1 MPQGSGLNEVDDT
14 PRRKGPT
21 VGVSAAVLVP
31 AVLLAY
37 ATVWRVGFLSDD
49 FDLLA
54 TPQAWGV
61 GSTAFW
67 RPLSALAI
75 EAQLRLF
82 GPSSVAFH
90 AVSLAAHALI
100 ACAFVRLLSRL
111 GVGGGAALAG
121 GLAFAVAPLHSEVVY
136 WMSAQN
142 YLLEAACLM
151 AGALLALRYAETRSA
166 AAYGLALAAATGALF
181 TRESGAMVPLMIAV
195 LPFAAGRARLSA
207 GAAARALP
215 FLLLSSAAVWWHYG
229 RLAQVAT
236 RGSYA
241 LAFGW
246 HVPRN
251 VVRFVL
257 SCLYLTPLDDRA
269 LLGVFRRVVP
279 RALITDP
286 RLLEPH
292 VVQAG
297 PSLVFPLVLLG
308 AVALAVVFARGGR
321 AARAGLLLFGLA
333 VVPYVFLRSP
343 LGLEPSR
350 FLYLPSVGLLVAV
363 VAALARIPSSAR
375 RSLRPALAVALA
387 VLAAQTCLRGR
398 AYIQATGLAHQV
410 VEALAE
416 APLQDGV
423 PYAVAGVPDNVD
435 EAYVFRNGLA
445 AAVRRRTG
453 RPALDLR
460 PAPVARRLP
469 AGPGALWLEPRTNGF
484 RVAWESD

>member
-1 MPQGSGLNEVDDT
+1 MDDVSS
-14 PRRKGPT
+14 RRDPSIL
-21 VGVSAAVLVP
+21 VSVAVLLP
-31 AVLLAY
+31 AVLLSY
-37 ATVWRVGFLSDD
+37 ATVWGVGFLSDD

-54 TPQAWGV
+54 TPEAWGLA
-61 GSTAFW
+61 SSAFW
-67 RPLSALAI
+67 RPLAALAI
-75 EAQLRLF
+75 EGQLGLF
-82 GPSSVAFH
+82 GPSSLAFH
-90 AVSLAAHALI
+90 AVSLAAHALV
-100 ACAFVRLLSRL
+100 ALAFVRLLCRL
-111 GVGGGAALAG
+111 GVGGGWALAG

-142 YLLEAACLM
+142 YLLEGACLM
-151 AGALLALRYAETRSA
+151 AGALAALRYAETRSA
-166 AAYGLALAAATGALF
+166 AAYGLALVAAAGALF
-181 TRESGAMVPLMIAV
+181 SRESGAMVPLMIAV

-215 FLLLSSAAVWWHYG
+215 FLLLSSAAAWLHHG

-236 RGSYA
+236 RGAYDLA
-241 LAFGW
+241 LGW

-251 VVRFVL
+251 LLRFAL

-269 LLGVFRRVVP
+269 LLGVFRRLVP
-279 RALITDP
+279 RSLVADP
-286 RLLEPH
+286 SLLEPR

-297 PSLVFPLVLLG
+297 PALVFPLVLLG
-308 AVALAVVFARGGR
+308 AVALALVLTRGGR
-321 AARAGLLLFGLA
+321 VARAGVLIFVLA
-333 VVPYVFLRSP
+333 VVPYVGLRSP

-350 FLYLPSVGLLVAV
+350 FLYLPSVGLLIAM
-363 VAALARIPSSAR
+363 VAALARMPPSAQR
-375 RSLRPALAVALA
+375 ALRPALAAALV

-398 AYIQATGLAHQV
+398 VYVEATGLAHQV
-410 VEALAE
+410 VEALAQ

-460 PAPVARRLP
+460 PASPARPLP
-469 AGPGALWLEPRTNGF
+469 TGPAALWLEPRRDGY
-484 RVAWESD
+484 RVGGTSGL